1 MGDPQVMVVSLL
13 DDARGFPH
21 DWMMLHCIMLGG
33 SYMGIYMHLPLLAE
47 LTSVSGVAH
56 INTPRRYCL
65 AVQSCTILLQTVQ
78 GGEMTKHA

>member
-1 MGDPQVMVVSLL
+1 
-13 DDARGFPH
+13 
-21 DWMMLHCIMLGG
+21 MMLHCIMLGG

-56 INTPRRYCL
+56 INTPRRSCL

-78 GGEMTKHA
+78 VGEMTKHA